1 MSDSIFRKNITANN
15 NEVLLHVNANM
26 TEDSYNYSYNRLEEQ
41 VIFFGYSS
49 LDQLNAAAFYILY
62 DLDLYVN
69 DRVLR
74 LSVMEKL
81 YDLLINSNQQPP
93 NKIEVFYLTSLFTS
107 KYIGSLLEL
116 ARYRECIGL
125 TDKTYE
131 AFKQPFIQYENKV
144 GYISSYMIEERFKDL
159 DKYMKQL

>member
-1 MSDSIFRKNITANN
+1 MSDSIFRKNITANT
-15 NEVLLHVNANM
+15 NEVLLPVNANM

-49 LDQLNAAAFYILY
+49 LDQLNEAAFYILY

-69 DRVLR
+69 DKILR

-81 YDLLINSNQQPP
+81 YDLLINSNRQIPKQI
-93 NKIEVFYLTSLFTS
+93 NKEHLITLFTS

-116 ARYRECIGL
+116 ARYRASVGL
-125 TDKTYE
+125 ADTDDTT
-131 AFKQPFIQYENKV
+131 FKQPYLQFKTNILYVIITVMQD
-144 GYISSYMIEERFKDL
+144 RFDKL
-159 DKYMKQL
+159 DKYIEQL